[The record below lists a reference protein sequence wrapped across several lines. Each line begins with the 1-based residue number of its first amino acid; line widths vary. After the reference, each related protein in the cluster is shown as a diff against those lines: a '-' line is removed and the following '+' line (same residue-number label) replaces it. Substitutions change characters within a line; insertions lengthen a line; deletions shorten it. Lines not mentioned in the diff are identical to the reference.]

1 MDWFPKDTHLDE
13 DHAGGS
19 SRLREKLRV
28 EAEMAYD
35 LLVCYGGAPPANA
48 VEDPLVC
55 SNDDK
60 ISILLPFREISEIN
74 KDESNWRIF
83 FRF

>member
-1 MDWFPKDTHLDE
+1 MALPARHCTALQ
-13 DHAGGS
+13 
-19 SRLREKLRV
+19 KLHPVDPV
-28 EAEMAYD
+28 EAEIAYD